1 MECASVFCRVGAFER
16 REGDGSTA
24 WSGIT
29 DAGFFAHL
37 DEFSG
42 SEGSAS
48 GLGNKPAGDWSAAC
62 QSLARRHLFGEST
75 LKAPANRTSYPMA
88 VKSEKDLPESQ
99 RATWLKAMSAM
110 ELRNYAYAIQLLQAV
125 LRAHPDFLLGRQLA
139 RKAAVAK
146 SAGKRS
152 VLGSLSSASFSVMR
166 IQSQVKKDPLSALD
180 ALEKMLE
187 SEPYSP
193 QANTLL
199 KEAAL
204 AAKMPETA
212 IFALETIVAG
222 SPKDTK
228 TMHELARL
236 YMENERPSKAGDV
249 YGKILEIN
257 PNDLAAVKGGKDA
270 AAAASMQRGGWERE
284 ETTYRDLIKDKDQ
297 AIALEQQARVY
308 RGDDMIDFLLGELSQ
323 KYVQDPENLDTARR
337 IAELYEEKN
346 DLENAVTWFGY
357 AAQLSNYTDFALV
370 RKVSDLR
377 IKQLD
382 SVIARL
388 EEAVALDPGGAGT
401 SEQAS
406 QLQEMKR
413 QRAELFLEEAR
424 KRVERNP
431 TDLQLRFELGEI
443 LVNLGNYKDA
453 ISELQR
459 ARQNPNVR
467 LRAMNLLGRCYT
479 ERKMFDLAAN
489 ILSAAAGELVQM
501 DNIKKEIVYNLG
513 LVYEKMSQEEKSI
526 ECMKQIYEV
535 DYGYRD
541 VAERVES
548 SYGEAV

>member
-1 MECASVFCRVGAFER
+1 M
-16 REGDGSTA
+16 
-24 WSGIT
+24 
-29 DAGFFAHL
+29 
-37 DEFSG
+37 
-42 SEGSAS
+42 
-48 GLGNKPAGDWSAAC
+48 
-62 QSLARRHLFGEST
+62 
-75 LKAPANRTSYPMA
+75 
-88 VKSEKDLPESQ
+88 KSEKDLPESQ

-110 ELRNYAYAIQLLQAV
+110 ELRNYAYAIQLLHTL

-139 RKAAVAK
+139 RKAAAAK
-146 SAGKRS
+146 FDGKRS
-152 VLGSLSSASFSVMR
+152 VLGSLSSASLSLMKV
-166 IQSQVKKDPLSALD
+166 QSQVKRDPVAALD
-180 ALEKMLE
+180 PIEKMLE
-187 SEPYSP
+187 ADPYNP
-193 QANTLL
+193 QANQLL

-204 AAKMPETA
+204 AARMPELA
-212 IFALETIVAG
+212 IFALETIVG
-222 SPKDTK
+222 GHPRDTK

-236 YMENERPSKAGDV
+236 YMENSQPAKAGDV
-249 YGKILEIN
+249 YGKILEMN

-284 ETTYRDLIKDKDQ
+284 GTTYRDLIRDKEQ

-308 RGDDMIDFLLGELSQ
+308 RGDEMIDFLLGELSE
-323 KYVQDPENLDTARR
+323 KYIQDPENLDTARR

-346 DLENAVTWFGY
+346 DLENAVTWFSY
-357 AAQLSNYTDFALV
+357 AAQLSQYTDFALV

-377 IKQLD
+377 IKQFD
-382 SVIARL
+382 ASIAGL
-388 EEAVALDPGGAGT
+388 EEALAGEPDGADT
-401 SEQAS
+401 PERAA
-406 QLQEMKR
+406 QLEELKR
-413 QRAELFLEEAR
+413 QRAVLFLDEAK

-443 LVNLGNYKDA
+443 LVSVGNYKDA

-467 LRAMNLLGRCYT
+467 LRAMNLLGKCYT

-489 ILSAAAGELVQM
+489 ILSAAASELPQM
-501 DNIKKEIVYNLG
+501 DNVKKEIVYNLG

>member
-1 MECASVFCRVGAFER
+1 
-16 REGDGSTA
+16 
-24 WSGIT
+24 
-29 DAGFFAHL
+29 
-37 DEFSG
+37 
-42 SEGSAS
+42 
-48 GLGNKPAGDWSAAC
+48 
-62 QSLARRHLFGEST
+62 
-75 LKAPANRTSYPMA
+75 MA

-146 SAGKRS
+146 SGGKRS
-152 VLGSLSSASFSVMR
+152 VLGGLSSASLSMMR
-166 IQSQVKKDPLSALD
+166 IQSQVKKDPVNALD
-180 ALEKMLE
+180 AIEKMLE
-187 SEPYSP
+187 AEPYSS

-222 SPKDTK
+222 NANDTK
-228 TMHELARL
+228 TMHELAKL

-249 YGKILEIN
+249 YAKILEIN

-308 RGDDMIDFLLGELSQ
+308 RGDDMIDFLLGELSE
-323 KYVQDPENLDTARR
+323 KYVQDPENLDTVRR

-357 AAQLSNYTDFALV
+357 AAQLSQYTDFALV

-388 EEAVALDPGGAGT
+388 EEAVAYDPTGAAS
-401 SEQAS
+401 SEQAA
-406 QLQEMKR
+406 QLEEMKR
-413 QRAELFLEEAR
+413 QRAELFLDEAK
-424 KRVERNP
+424 KRVDRNP

-489 ILSAAAGELVQM
+489 ILSAAASELTQM
-501 DNIKKEIVYNLG
+501 DNVKKEIVYNLG

>member
-1 MECASVFCRVGAFER
+1 VECALVLRRVRAFQTGDHPGAP
-16 REGDGSTA
+16 
-24 WSGIT
+24 GIT
-29 DAGFFAHL
+29 AARDACA
-37 DEFSG
+37 FS
-42 SEGSAS
+42 S
-48 GLGNKPAGDWSAAC
+48 GRNFSKPAGDWHAGS
-62 QSLARRHLFGEST
+62 QSLAERESREST
-75 LKAPANRTSYPMA
+75 LKQSANRTSYAMA
-88 VKSEKDLPESQ
+88 AKSEKDLPESQ

-146 SAGKRS
+146 SGGKRS
-152 VLGSLSSASFSVMR
+152 VLGSLSGASFSSMKV
-166 IQSQVKKDPLSALD
+166 QSQLKKDPVAAFD
-180 ALEKMLE
+180 AIEKMLE
-187 SEPYSP
+187 TDPYSS
-193 QANTLL
+193 QANQLL

-204 AAKMPETA
+204 AAKMPELA
-212 IFALETIVAG
+212 IFALETIVSG
-222 SPKDTK
+222 NPKDTK
-228 TMHELARL
+228 TMHELAKL
-236 YMENERPSKAGDV
+236 YMENEQPSKAGDV
-249 YGKILEIN
+249 YGKVLEIN
-257 PNDLAAVKGGKDA
+257 PNDLAAIKGGKDA

-284 ETTYRDLIKDKDQ
+284 DTTYRDLIKDKDQ
-297 AIALEQQARVY
+297 AIALEQQSRVY
-308 RGDDMIDFLLGELSQ
+308 RGEEIIDFLLGELSE
-323 KYVQDPENLDTARR
+323 KYIQDPENLDTARR

-346 DLENAVTWFGY
+346 DLENAVTWFSY
-357 AAQLSNYTDFALV
+357 AARLSQFTDFALV

-377 IKQLD
+377 IKQFDGL
-382 SVIARL
+382 IAGL
-388 EEAVALDPGGAGT
+388 EESIAADPNGPDAAEHAL
-401 SEQAS
+401 
-406 QLQEMKR
+406 QLEEMKR
-413 QRAELFLEEAR
+413 QRAELFLDDAR

-431 TDLQLRFELGEI
+431 TDLQLRFELAEI

-467 LRAMNLLGRCYT
+467 LRAMNLLGKCYT

-489 ILSAAAGELVQM
+489 ILSAAASELLQM
-501 DNIKKEIVYNLG
+501 DNVKKEIVYNLG

>member
-1 MECASVFCRVGAFER
+1 
-16 REGDGSTA
+16 
-24 WSGIT
+24 
-29 DAGFFAHL
+29 
-37 DEFSG
+37 
-42 SEGSAS
+42 
-48 GLGNKPAGDWSAAC
+48 
-62 QSLARRHLFGEST
+62 
-75 LKAPANRTSYPMA
+75 MA

-146 SAGKRS
+146 FGGRKG
-152 VLGSLSSASFSVMR
+152 VLGSLSGASLASMKV
-166 IQSQVKKDPLSALD
+166 QSQLKKDPLAALD
-180 ALEKMLE
+180 PIEKLLEAD
-187 SEPYSP
+187 PYSP
-193 QANTLL
+193 QANQLL
-199 KEAAL
+199 KDAAL
-204 AAKMPETA
+204 AAKMPELA
-212 IFALETIVAG
+212 IFALETIVTG
-222 SPKDTK
+222 NPKDTK
-228 TMHELARL
+228 TMHELAKL
-236 YMENERPSKAGDV
+236 YMENEQPSKAGDA
-249 YGKILEIN
+249 YGRILEIN

-284 ETTYRDLIKDKDQ
+284 GATYRDLIKDKEQ

-308 RGDDMIDFLLGELSQ
+308 RGEEMIDFLLAELSE
-323 KYVQDPENLDTARR
+323 KYIQNPENLDTARR

-346 DLENAVTWFGY
+346 DLENAVTWFSY
-357 AAQLSNYTDFALV
+357 AAQLSQYTDFALI

-377 IKQLD
+377 IKQFDGL
-382 SVIARL
+382 IAGL
-388 EEAVALDPGGAGT
+388 EEALAAEPEGAEV
-401 SEQAS
+401 SEQA
-406 QLQEMKR
+406 LRLAEMKR
-413 QRAELFLEEAR
+413 QRADLFLDGAR

-443 LVNLGNYKDA
+443 LVKLGDYKDA

-467 LRAMNLLGRCYT
+467 LRAMNLLGKCYT

-489 ILSAAAGELVQM
+489 ILSAAASELLQM
-501 DNIKKEIVYNLG
+501 DNVKKEIVYNLG
-513 LVYEKMSQEEKSI
+513 LVYERMSQEEKSI

-541 VAERVES
+541 VAERVET

>member
-1 MECASVFCRVGAFER
+1 
-16 REGDGSTA
+16 
-24 WSGIT
+24 
-29 DAGFFAHL
+29 
-37 DEFSG
+37 
-42 SEGSAS
+42 
-48 GLGNKPAGDWSAAC
+48 
-62 QSLARRHLFGEST
+62 
-75 LKAPANRTSYPMA
+75 MA

-99 RATWLKAMSAM
+99 RATWLKALSAM

-146 SAGKRS
+146 SGAKRS
-152 VLGSLSSASFSVMR
+152 VLGSMSSAVRMHSLSSASLSVMR
-166 IQSQVKKDPLSALD
+166 IQSQVKKDPVNALD
-180 ALEKMLE
+180 AIEKMLE
-187 SEPYSP
+187 SEPYGA

-212 IFALETIVAG
+212 LFALETIVAG
-222 SPKDTK
+222 NPKDTK

-236 YMENERPSKAGDV
+236 YMGNERPSKAGDV

-257 PNDLAAVKGGKDA
+257 PNDLTAVKGGKDA

-308 RGDDMIDFLLGELSQ
+308 RGDDMIDFLLGELAE
-323 KYVQDPENLDTARR
+323 KYVQEPENLDTARR

-357 AAQLSNYTDFALV
+357 AAQLSQYTDFALV

-382 SVIARL
+382 KVIARL
-388 EEAVALDPGGAGT
+388 EEAIASVPAGAGD

-406 QLQEMKR
+406 QLEEMKR

-443 LVNLGNYKDA
+443 FVSLGNYKDA

-467 LRAMNLLGRCYT
+467 LRSMNLLGRCYT

-489 ILSAAAGELVQM
+489 ILSAAASELVQM